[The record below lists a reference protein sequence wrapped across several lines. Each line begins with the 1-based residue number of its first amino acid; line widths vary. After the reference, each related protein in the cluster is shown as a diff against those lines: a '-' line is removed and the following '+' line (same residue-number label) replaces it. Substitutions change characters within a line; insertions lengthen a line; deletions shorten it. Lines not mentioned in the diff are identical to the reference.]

1 MAFQIVK
8 RFTLEEENQKTWHE
22 VPVPMKISRLDLPL
36 HWHTP
41 DSWAE
46 SALEDVCALLDD
58 HAHLER
64 KAATNAM
71 YLLNRWPEPAPPLG
85 WVTTLSSIARDET
98 DHLFKVS
105 KLLAQRGRQLSR
117 IHKCG
122 YASGLRQLIRLG
134 QGLEELIDR
143 VLVSALIELR
153 SCERFEILGRLC
165 PDPQLVRLYRALWG
179 SEHNHYR
186 VFLGLARKL
195 EKRRTRVEERWQA
208 LLKEEAELIQAQ
220 PKGPRLHSSG

>member
-1 MAFQIVK
+1 MVSKENPPGHVK
-8 RFTLEEENQKTWHE
+8 
-22 VPVPMKISRLDLPL
+22 VPAMTTPTPLPL

-46 SALEDVCALLDD
+46 SAMQDLCELLDD

-71 YLLNRWPEPAPPLG
+71 DLLNRWPQPQPPLG
-85 WVTTLSSIARDET
+85 WVTTLASIARDET

-117 IHKCG
+117 VHKSE
-122 YASGLRQLIRLG
+122 YASGLREMIRMGCG
-134 QGLEELIDR
+134 QDELVDR
-143 VLVSALIELR
+143 LLVSALIELR

-165 PDPQLVRLYRALWG
+165 SDPVLNKLYKALWG
-179 SEHNHYR
+179 SEHNHFR
-186 VFLGLARKL
+186 VFLKLARQL
-195 EKRRTRVEERWQA
+195 EKERGKVEKRWQEMLA
-208 LLKEEAELIQAQ
+208 QEAALIQAQ

>member
-1 MAFQIVK
+1 MKASV
-8 RFTLEEENQKTWHE
+8 EN
-22 VPVPMKISRLDLPL
+22 LPL
-36 HWHTP
+36 RWLTP

-46 SALEDVCALLDD
+46 SAMQDLCLLLDD

-71 YLLNRWPEPAPPLG
+71 DLLNRWPQPAPPLG
-85 WVTTLSSIARDET
+85 WVSTLASIARDET

-117 IHKCG
+117 FHRSD
-122 YASGLRQLIRLG
+122 YAAGLRDMIRMG
-134 QGLEELIDR
+134 QGLDELVDR

-165 PDPQLVRLYRALWG
+165 PDPQLNRLYRALWG
-179 SEHNHYR
+179 SEHNHFR
-186 VFLGLARKL
+186 VFLKLARQL
-195 EKRRTRVEERWQA
+195 DKRRGRVDQRWNE
-208 LLKEEAELIQAQ
+208 LLELEAQLIQQQ
-220 PKGPRLHSSG
+220 PPGPRLHSSG

>member
-1 MAFQIVK
+1 MK
-8 RFTLEEENQKTWHE
+8 PSLE
-22 VPVPMKISRLDLPL
+22 DLPL
-36 HWHTP
+36 KWRTP

-46 SALEDVCALLDD
+46 SAMQDVCALLDD

-71 YLLNRWPEPAPPLG
+71 DLLNRWPQPAPPMG

-117 IHKCG
+117 WHKSD
-122 YASGLRQLIRLG
+122 YASQLRGLIRLG
-134 QGLEELIDR
+134 KGDAELIDR
-143 VLVSALIELR
+143 LLVSALIELR

-165 PDPQLVRLYRALWG
+165 PEPQLVKLYKALWG
-179 SEHNHYR
+179 SEHNHYL
-186 VFLGLARKL
+186 VFLKLARQL
-195 EKRRTRVEERWQA
+195 GKRSEVDRRWEEM
-208 LLKEEAELIQAQ
+208 LEAEAEIIRRQ
-220 PKGPRLHSSG
+220 PPGARLHSSG

>member
-1 MAFQIVK
+1 MS
-8 RFTLEEENQKTWHE
+8 TE
-22 VPVPMKISRLDLPL
+22 PLPL

-46 SALEDVCALLDD
+46 SAMQDVCQLLDD

-71 YLLNRWPEPAPPLG
+71 DLLNRWPQPAPPIG
-85 WVTTLSSIARDET
+85 WVTTLASIARDET

-117 IHKCG
+117 LHKST
-122 YASGLRQLIRLG
+122 YASGLREMIRMGSG
-134 QGLEELIDR
+134 QQELVDR
-143 VLVSALIELR
+143 LLVSALIELR

-165 PDPQLVRLYRALWG
+165 PEPQLSKLYKALWG
-179 SEHNHYR
+179 SEHNHYL
-186 VFLGLARKL
+186 VFLKLARQIDK
-195 EKRRTRVEERWQA
+195 KRGQVEARWQEMLA
-208 LLKEEAELIQAQ
+208 QEAELIQRE
-220 PKGPRLHSSG
+220 PKGARLHSSG

>member
-1 MAFQIVK
+1 M
-8 RFTLEEENQKTWHE
+8 EKTRVE
-22 VPVPMKISRLDLPL
+22 LPL
-36 HWHTP
+36 LWHTP
-41 DSWAE
+41 DEWAT
-46 SALEDVCALLDD
+46 SAMQDICALLDD

-71 YLLNRWPEPAPPLG
+71 DLLNRWPEPAPPLG

-105 KLLAQRGRQLSR
+105 KLLAQRGKQLSR
-117 IHKCG
+117 IHKSA
-122 YASGLRQLIRLG
+122 YASGLRDMIRMG
-134 QGLEELIDR
+134 RGLDELVDR

-179 SEHNHYR
+179 SEHNHYK

-195 EKRRTRVEERWQA
+195 EKRAKVEQRWQEM
-208 LLKEEAELIQAQ
+208 LQLEAELIQAQ

>member
-1 MAFQIVK
+1 M
-8 RFTLEEENQKTWHE
+8 EKTRVE
-22 VPVPMKISRLDLPL
+22 LPL
-36 HWHTP
+36 LWHTP
-41 DSWAE
+41 DDWAA
-46 SALEDVCALLDD
+46 SAMQDICALLDD

-71 YLLNRWPEPAPPLG
+71 DLLNRWPQPAPPLG

-105 KLLAQRGRQLSR
+105 KLLAQRGKQLSR
-117 IHKCG
+117 IHKSE
-122 YASGLRQLIRLG
+122 YASGLRDMIRMG
-134 QGLEELIDR
+134 RGLDELVDR

-179 SEHNHYR
+179 SEHNHYK

-195 EKRRTRVEERWQA
+195 EKKARVEQRWQEM
-208 LLKEEAELIQAQ
+208 LQLEAELIQAQ

>member
-1 MAFQIVK
+1 M
-8 RFTLEEENQKTWHE
+8 EKTRIE
-22 VPVPMKISRLDLPL
+22 LPL
-36 HWHTP
+36 LWHTP

-46 SALEDVCALLDD
+46 SAMQDICALLDD

-71 YLLNRWPEPAPPLG
+71 DLLNRWPEPAPPLG

-105 KLLAQRGRQLSR
+105 KLLAQRGKQLSR
-117 IHKCG
+117 IHKSE
-122 YASGLRQLIRLG
+122 YASGLRDMMRMG
-134 QGLEELIDR
+134 RGLDELVDR

-165 PDPQLVRLYRALWG
+165 LDPQLVRLYRALWG
-179 SEHNHYR
+179 SEHNHYK

-195 EKRRTRVEERWQA
+195 EKRTKVEHRWQEM
-208 LLKEEAELIQAQ
+208 LQQEADLIQAQ

>member
-1 MAFQIVK
+1 
-8 RFTLEEENQKTWHE
+8 
-22 VPVPMKISRLDLPL
+22 MKATAADLPL
-36 HWHTP
+36 HWRTP

-46 SALEDVCALLDD
+46 SAMEDVCALLDD

-71 YLLNRWPEPAPPLG
+71 DLLNRWPEPAPPLG
-85 WVTTLSSIARDET
+85 WVTTLSAIARDET

-105 KLLAQRGRQLSR
+105 RLLAQRGRQLTR
-117 IHKCG
+117 IHKSG
-122 YASGLRQLIRLG
+122 YASALRELIRMG
-134 QGLEELIDR
+134 SGPDELIDR
-143 VLVSALIELR
+143 LLVSALIELR

-165 PDPQLVRLYRALWG
+165 PEPQLTRLYRALWG

-186 VFLGLARKL
+186 VFLKLARSLAPKRGPVDKRWL
-195 EKRRTRVEERWQA
+195 E
-208 LLKEEAELIQAQ
+208 LLDREAEIIQAQ

>member
-1 MAFQIVK
+1 
-8 RFTLEEENQKTWHE
+8 
-22 VPVPMKISRLDLPL
+22 MKVTSADLPL
-36 HWHTP
+36 RWFTP
-41 DSWAE
+41 DSWAD
-46 SALEDVCALLDD
+46 SAMQDICELLDD

-71 YLLNRWPEPAPPLG
+71 DLLNRWPQPAPPVG

-117 IHKCG
+117 FHKST
-122 YASGLRQLIRLG
+122 YASGLRDLIRMG
-134 QGLEELIDR
+134 NGLDELVDR
-143 VLVSALIELR
+143 LLVSALIELR

-165 PDPQLVRLYRALWG
+165 PDAQLARLYKALWG

-186 VFLGLARKL
+186 VFLSLARKL
-195 EKRRTRVEERWQA
+195 EKKRTSVNRRWEEM
-208 LLKEEAELIQAQ
+208 LDIEAQLIQAE
-220 PKGPRLHSSG
+220 PEGPRLHSSG